1 MKIGLLSLVPVK
13 EGPLIIGVSDRRA
26 PYHWYL
32 WEKDTYHWCQWKKSP
47 IFNASGKR
55 ALYILCQLVEG
66 TTITGISK
74 RKAPIITVFVGE
86 GPLSLVSV
94 GKGPPM
100 ISVSGERVLYY

>member
-74 RKAPIITVFVGE
+74 RKAPIITVCGRRAPVIG
-86 GPLSLVSV
+86 
-94 GKGPPM
+94 
-100 ISVSGERVLYY
+100 VSGKRAPYD